1 MPLSWNEIKERA
13 LQFSTEWGTEFSED
27 AEAKSFLDAFFNVF
41 GVSRRRVAT
50 FEKRIKKIDGRDG
63 YIDLLWKSVLL
74 IEQKSRGKDL
84 DRAFQQAKDY
94 FSGIP
99 DRDLPRYILVS
110 DFARFRL
117 YDLELNTQ
125 NEFHISA
132 LHQNVHL
139 FGFLAGYLTRSFG
152 QQDPVNIK
160 ACDQMGQ
167 LHDSL
172 RDIGY
177 SGHAL
182 EVYLVRIVF
191 CLFAE
196 NTGIFEKRAF
206 SDWIEQRTSEDG
218 SDLAAHLS
226 TLFQVLDTPNEKRLR
241 ILDEQM
247 ATFPYINGE
256 IFREQL
262 PIAAFDSKM
271 RARLLQAAS
280 LDWSRISP
288 AIFGSLFQS
297 VMDPEARRQLG
308 AHYTSE
314 TNILKLI
321 GPLFLD
327 DLKTEFLSKK
337 SNPKKLYEFQK
348 RLSELTFLDP
358 ACGCGNFLVIAYRE
372 LRLLE
377 LGILRVLHGRSA
389 THSLDVSTFQVQ
401 CDVDQFFGIEFEEF
415 PAQIAQAA
423 LWMTDHQMN
432 LQISEEFGSYFVR
445 LPLKKSPTI
454 IRGNA
459 LRIDWKS
466 ICPKAD
472 FILGNPPF
480 VGKAFR
486 SNLQNQDME
495 WVFKGAK
502 HYRILDYVTCWYR
515 KATEYMLGNQKTRS
529 AFVSTNSITQGEQ
542 VGALWPDLLARGV
555 NIQFAHRTFQWGS
568 EARGKA
574 AVHCVIIGF
583 GLQEIDKKRI
593 FEYEDIKAE
602 PKEWI
607 AKKIN
612 PYLIDASSIL
622 IQNRTTPLCSVS
634 PMMFGNMPNDG
645 GNLLLSPEEKSE
657 LLEKEPQAQ
666 KWIRPVLGAEEFL
679 NGKERWCLWLVGI
692 QPQELQAMPEVMKR
706 VAAVRKFRLQS
717 PREQTVQLAELPTLF
732 AENRQPMEGS
742 YILVPRT
749 SSENRAYIPMG
760 FLDSYVISTDS
771 NQMIPNA
778 TLYEFGVLES
788 KMHMAWMRVVCGRL
802 ESRYRYSAKLV
813 YNNFP
818 WPEKIGKEAIE
829 RAAQTVLEVRK
840 NYSGATLANLYD
852 PVSMPADLAK
862 AHRKLD
868 AAVDKAYSE
877 QKFTGDQDRV
887 AFLFERYRMLLEKT
901 C

>member
-1 MPLSWNEIKERA
+1 MPLSWNEIKERS
-13 LQFSTEWGTEFSED
+13 LQFSKEWGAEFSED

-50 FEKRIKKIDGRDG
+50 FEERTKKIDGRDG

-84 DRAFQQAKDY
+84 DHAFQQAKDY
-94 FSGIP
+94 FSGIQ
-99 DRDLPRYILVS
+99 DRDLPRYVLVS

-117 YDLELNTQ
+117 YDLEQNTQ
-125 NEFHISA
+125 NEFPISA
-132 LHQNVHL
+132 LYQNVHL
-139 FGFLAGYLTRSFG
+139 FGFLAGYQTRSFG
-152 QQDPVNIK
+152 QQDPVNIQ
-160 ACDQMGQ
+160 ACEQMGQ

-177 SGHAL
+177 SGHVL

-226 TLFQVLDTPNEKRLR
+226 TLFQVLDTPNEKRLK
-241 ILDEQM
+241 ILDEQI
-247 ATFPYINGE
+247 AAFPYINGE
-256 IFREQL
+256 IFREPL

-271 RARLLQAAS
+271 RTRLLQAAA

-327 DLKTEFLSKK
+327 DLKTEFHSKK

-348 RLSELTFLDP
+348 RLSEFTFLDP

-377 LGILRVLHGRSA
+377 LDILRILHGKSA

-401 CDVDQFFGIEFEEF
+401 CDVDQFFGIEFEDF

-423 LWMTDHQMN
+423 LWMMDHQMN
-432 LQISEEFGSYFVR
+432 LQISEEFGNYFVR

-454 IRGNA
+454 VRDNA
-459 LRIDWKS
+459 LRMDWKLIS
-466 ICPKAD
+466 PKAD

-480 VGKAFR
+480 VGKTFR

-495 WVFKGAK
+495 WVFRNAK
-502 HYRILDYVTCWYR
+502 HYKSLDYVACWYQ

-542 VGALWPDLLARGV
+542 VSALWPDLLARGIH
-555 NIQFAHRTFQWGS
+555 IQFAHRTFQWSS

-593 FEYEDIKAE
+593 FEYEHIKAE
-602 PKEWI
+602 PKEWL
-607 AKKIN
+607 AKRIN
-612 PYLIDASSIL
+612 PYLIDAPPIL
-622 IQNRTTPLCSVS
+622 IYNRTTPLCSVS
-634 PMMFGNMPNDG
+634 PMVYGNKPVDG
-645 GNLLLSPEEKSE
+645 GHLLLSPEEKIE
-657 LLEKEPQAQ
+657 LLEKEPKAQ

-706 VAAVRKFRLQS
+706 VAAVKKMRLASVDEGARK
-717 PREQTVQLAELPTLF
+717 LAERPTEF
-732 AENRQPMEGS
+732 RDTKTPKT

-749 SSENRAYIPMG
+749 SSENRVYIPMG

-778 TLYEFGVLES
+778 TPYEFGVLES
-788 KMHMAWMRVVCGRL
+788 KMHMAWMRIVCGRL
-802 ESRYRYSAKLV
+802 GSSYRYSAKLV

-829 RAAQTVLEVRK
+829 KAAQMVLEARK
-840 NYSGATLANLYD
+840 NYSGATLADLYD

-868 AAVDKAYSE
+868 TAVDKAYSD

-901 C
+901 